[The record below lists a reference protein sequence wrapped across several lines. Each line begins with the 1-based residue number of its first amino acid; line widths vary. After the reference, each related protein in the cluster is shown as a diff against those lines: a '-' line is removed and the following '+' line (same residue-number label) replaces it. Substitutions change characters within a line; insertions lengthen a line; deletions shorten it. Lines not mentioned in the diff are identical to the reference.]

1 MDQTSKFARVS
12 FEDCS
17 RTNSHESLFRPNLA
31 EKPADPVKFDMKKE
45 DGERL

>member
-1 MDQTSKFARVS
+1 MGQPLKFARDALQ
-12 FEDCS
+12 DCG
-17 RTNSHESLFRPNLA
+17 RANRHESLFRPNLA